1 MSTESPLSIRERWN
15 DFLSSQLA
23 NKTND
28 KQFNM
33 LMTAWFQILQ
43 DTLNIRPP
51 FAAKGEDGYC
61 FTWRYTDREGTLILE
76 VAEDGTALW
85 MYRKNAASEFVFV
98 DWKDPFD
105 SIPEIIKL
113 AAKDFCD

>member
-1 MSTESPLSIRERWN
+1 MSTESPSSIRERWN
-15 DFLSSQLA
+15 EFFTDHLA
-23 NKTND
+23 DKTTN
-28 KQFNM
+28 KQFSRLTNAWLQM
-33 LMTAWFQILQ
+33 LQAAP
-43 DTLNIRPP
+43 NIRPP
-51 FAAKGEDGYC
+51 FAENGEDGYC

-85 MYRKNAASEFVFV
+85 MYRKNADSEFVFI
-98 DWKDPFD
+98 DWEEPFA